1 MLSPQSRTTL
11 RGFFQEKTKY
21 ESQDIEYE
29 FLDIGNE
36 MMSAS
41 IFWGF
46 ARYTGTPK
54 TTDTTL
60 ALLWNRSSQ
69 AEWVIRCEHCNKF
82 NIPNPEQDLL
92 KMIGKRGPVCAKC
105 GQPVFPKNGGYVH
118 ARPERQLSFPGYHIS
133 QTVHPLHILS
143 QAKGTGCWTRS
154 RTMRR
159 WRGTTKCSGGPTMRP
174 PAH

>member
-69 AEWVIRCEHCNKF
+69 AE
-82 NIPNPEQDLL
+82 
-92 KMIGKRGPVCAKC
+92 
-105 GQPVFPKNGGYVH
+105 
-118 ARPERQLSFPGYHIS
+118 
-133 QTVHPLHILS
+133 
-143 QAKGTGCWTRS
+143 
-154 RTMRR
+154 
-159 WRGTTKCSGGPTMRP
+159 
-174 PAH
+174 

>member
-1 MLSPQSRTTL
+1 
-11 RGFFQEKTKY
+11 
-21 ESQDIEYE
+21 
-29 FLDIGNE
+29 

-41 IFWGF
+41 LFWGF

-69 AEWVIRCEHCNKF
+69 AEWVIRCEHCGRF
-82 NIPNPEQDLL
+82 NIPNPEQHLL
-92 KMIGKRGPVCAKC
+92 KMIGKRGPVCAHC
-105 GQPVFPKNGGYVH
+105 GKPVFPKNGGYVH

-143 QAKGTGCWTRS
+143 QDKWNKLLDKIENYAPLALYNEVFGWPCDAAIS
-154 RTMRR
+154 SLTMSDLQKDLR
-159 WRGTTKCSGGPTMRP
+159 
-174 PAH
+174 AAVD